1 MVERTPVLV
10 VAGQELTDEV
20 CERLLRDSGTI
31 VVTHRYDGQ
40 VVVRSVR
47 IRSGDEPHT
56 SEWPLELANCCV
68 DCTIRDDLL
77 ILLRRLHRR
86 DDVSRIV
93 VHLAPWLEPEPVCW
107 AINNV
112 DVHVGPGYVDGPAAR
127 DVAIQAVVST
137 VATSQWLIDALSA
150 DELDD
155 DRTVAQVVVG
165 QAEFADVL
173 VLSEREYR
181 THAVLR
187 RLTPRASIVVG
198 VGLLPAT
205 LDAMKSNPRRDH
217 DYDPHA
223 PLLAGEPPLAADG
236 DVQIIEFEANR
247 PFHPMRLHLA
257 IDELL
262 DGVVRIKGRVWLAS
276 QPDTVVWIESA
287 GGGLRVGDAGRWL
300 AGSSPDEQREADPDR
315 VALASL
321 RWDEE
326 FGDRHV
332 SLTALVCGADPDR
345 ITRVLSGALLTDEE
359 LSHPEAWTDYDD
371 PFGEWHEDPCDGLDK
386 VEDACAPERPDGED
400 FAGR

>member
-1 MVERTPVLV
+1 MQRTPVIV
-10 VAGQELTDEV
+10 VAGQELTDQV
-20 CERLLRDSGTI
+20 CERLLRDAGTI
-31 VVTHRYDGQ
+31 VVRHRYDGQ
-40 VVVRSVR
+40 VVVRSLC
-47 IRSGDEPHT
+47 IRSEGEPHT
-56 SEWPLELANCCV
+56 SEWPMELVRCCV

-77 ILLRRLHRR
+77 ILLRHLHRR

-107 AINNV
+107 AINNI
-112 DVHVGPGYVDGPAAR
+112 DVHAGPGYVDGPAAR

-137 VATSQWLIDALSA
+137 VATPHWLADALSA
-150 DELDD
+150 DELED

-181 THAVLR
+181 TYAVLR
-187 RLTPRASIVVG
+187 RLTPRASIIVG
-198 VGLLPAT
+198 VGLLPSALAT
-205 LDAMKSNPRRDH
+205 MKSSSWPGHDH
-217 DYDPHA
+217 DPHA
-223 PLLAGEPPLAADG
+223 PLLAGQPPLAADG
-236 DVQIIEFEANR
+236 DVKIIEFEAGR

-262 DGVVRIKGRVWLAS
+262 DGVVRIKGRAWLAS
-276 QPDTVVWIESA
+276 QPNTVVWIESA

-300 AGSSPDEQREADPDR
+300 AGLPPDQQVEADPDR
-315 VALASL
+315 LALANL
-321 RWDEE
+321 RWHEDW
-326 FGDRHV
+326 GDRHI

-345 ITRVLSGALLTDEE
+345 ITRALSGALLTDEE
-359 LSHPEAWTDYDD
+359 LSHPDTWADYDD

-386 VEDACAPERPDGED
+386 AEDARAHERPPDGGD